1 MKDKI
6 MTVTEFF
13 NIAVHTLTAKSERKG
28 KNKLHFPKEDIN
40 ILSEDLV
47 RSLVYYLS
55 FPFVNFVENVTALP
69 RQKGHN

>member
-1 MKDKI
+1 MKDEI

-28 KNKLHFPKEDIN
+28 KNKLHFPKEAIN

-47 RSLVYYLS
+47 RS
-55 FPFVNFVENVTALP
+55 
-69 RQKGHN
+69 